1 MTSHARGGWLF
12 ERRSGTAQALHD
24 IVENPAR
31 LVRRCDVTGPA
42 LVLGS
47 TQSDTIVDP
56 LRLHSTE
63 LARRRS
69 GGGLVPLHPDASVWI
84 DVIVP
89 FGDPLW
95 QVDIG
100 RSFEW
105 LGDLFA
111 RVVGGGSEPHRGAL
125 VAADGSNL
133 VCFLGTGPGELVSDG
148 RKLVGVSQRRTREW
162 CRFQCVAYMAPI
174 HALVVDALVID
185 ESRRSALA
193 AQCDSRVGVV
203 EMSADDFW
211 LGVVGAL
218 ST

>member
-125 VAADGSNL
+125 VAADGSKL
-133 VCFLGTGPGELVSDG
+133 VCFLGTGPGEVVRGDQ
-148 RKLVGVSQRRTREW
+148 KVVGISQRRTRGW
-162 CRFQCVAYMAPI
+162 CRFQCVAYVTPI
-174 HALVVDALVID
+174 HDLAVDALAID
-185 ESRRSALA
+185 EAKRTALA
-193 AQCDSRVGVV
+193 TQVDARVGVLG
-203 EMSADDFW
+203 MSADKFW